1 MNFTLLS
8 NGQYEGFAII
18 KRCDQK
24 TTSKGSVYLDMKLAD
39 KDGEIVAKLWDYQ
52 PLLHG
57 EFELETLV
65 KVRGEISKFAGAD
78 QLKIN
83 KIRPADSS
91 DNVDIADF
99 VQTADYTGE
108 FMYNKLMDKV
118 NAFEDEDL
126 KKLVTY
132 MYDKRKEQLLSW
144 PAAYRLHHAV
154 RGGLLMHTLSIVKL
168 CEGVCEVY
176 PFVNK
181 DLLITGAILHD
192 IAKTTEYEVGST
204 GIASGYTIEGNLI
217 GHLVKGAML
226 VDEAARE
233 LDIPR
238 DKAMLVEHMLISH
251 HGEPDY
257 GAAVRPMFLEAELLS
272 ELDLMDARV
281 YQIAHAI
288 ENLDKD
294 TFSSKLW
301 ALDDRKIFNF
311 SDREKNIKVNLD

>member
-8 NGQYEGFAII
+8 NGQYEGFAIV

-24 TTSKGSVYLDMKLAD
+24 TTSKGSVYLDMKLSD

-52 PLLHG
+52 PLVHG
-57 EFELETLV
+57 EFELESLV
-65 KVRGEISKFAGAD
+65 KVRGEISKFAGSD

-83 KIRPADSS
+83 KIRPVDSS
-91 DNVDIADF
+91 DNVNIADF
-99 VQTADYTGE
+99 VQTADYSGD
-108 FMYNKLMDKV
+108 FMYNQIMDKV
-118 NAFEDEDL
+118 GAFEDEDL

-132 MYDKRKEQLLSW
+132 MYEQRKEQLLSW

-168 CEGVCEVY
+168 CEGVCQVY

-181 DLLITGAILHD
+181 DLLITGAVLHD

-204 GIASGYTIEGNLI
+204 GIASGYTVEGNLI

-251 HGEPDY
+251 HGEPEY

-294 TFSSKLW
+294 TFSQKLW
-301 ALDDRKIFNF
+301 ALDERKIYNF
-311 SDREKNIKVNLD
+311 SEKEKNIKVNLD

>member
-1 MNFTLLS
+1 MNFTQLS
-8 NGQYEGFAII
+8 NGQYEGFAIV
-18 KRCDQK
+18 KRCDRK
-24 TTSKGSVYLDMKLAD
+24 TTTKGSVYLDMKLAD
-39 KDGEIVAKLWDYQ
+39 RDGEIIAKLWDYQ

-57 EFELETLV
+57 EFETETLV

-83 KIRPADSS
+83 KIRPVDAS
-91 DNVDIADF
+91 DNVDISDF
-99 VQTADYTGE
+99 VPVADYSGE
-108 FMYNKLMDKV
+108 FMYNQIQDKV

-126 KKLVTY
+126 KRLVLH
-132 MYDKRKEQLLSW
+132 MYAQRKEQLLTW

-154 RGGLLMHTLSIVKL
+154 RGGLLMHTLSIVRL
-168 CEGVCEVY
+168 CEGVCKVY

-192 IAKTTEYEVGST
+192 IAKTDEYEVSET
-204 GIASGYTIEGNLI
+204 GIASGYTVEGNLI

-226 VDEAARE
+226 VDEAAKE

-238 DKAMLVEHMLISH
+238 EKAMLVEHMLISH
-251 HGEPDY
+251 HGEPEF

-288 ENLDKD
+288 ENLEKGE
-294 TFSSKLW
+294 FSSRLW
-301 ALDDRKIFNF
+301 ALDDRKVYNF
-311 SDREKNIKVNLD
+311 SEKEKDIKVNLD

>member
-1 MNFTLLS
+1 MNFTQLS
-8 NGQYEGFAII
+8 NGQYEGFAIL
-18 KRCDQK
+18 KRCDRK
-24 TTSKGSVYLDMKLAD
+24 TTTKGSVYLDMKLAD
-39 KDGEIVAKLWDYQ
+39 RDGEIIAKLWDYQ

-57 EFELETLV
+57 EFETETLV

-83 KIRPADSS
+83 KIRPVDAS
-91 DNVDIADF
+91 DNVDISDF
-99 VQTADYTGE
+99 VPVADYSGE
-108 FMYNKLMDKV
+108 FMYNQIQDKV

-126 KKLVTY
+126 KRLVLH
-132 MYDKRKEQLLSW
+132 MYAQRKEQLLTW

-154 RGGLLMHTLSIVKL
+154 RGGLLMHTLSIVRL
-168 CEGVCEVY
+168 CEGVCKVY

-192 IAKTTEYEVGST
+192 IAKTDEYEVSET
-204 GIASGYTIEGNLI
+204 GIASGYTVEGNLI

-226 VDEAARE
+226 VDEAAKE

-238 DKAMLVEHMLISH
+238 EKAMLVEHMLISH
-251 HGEPDY
+251 HGEPEF

-288 ENLDKD
+288 ENLEKGE
-294 TFSSKLW
+294 FSSRLW
-301 ALDDRKIFNF
+301 ALDDRKVYNF
-311 SDREKNIKVNLD
+311 SEKEKDIKVNLD

>member
-1 MNFTLLS
+1 MNFTQLS

-24 TTSKGSVYLDMKLAD
+24 TTAKGSTYLDMKLAD
-39 KDGEIVAKLWDYQ
+39 KDGEIIAKLWDYQ

-57 EFELETLV
+57 EFETETLV
-65 KVRGEISKFAGAD
+65 KVRGEISKFAGVD

-83 KIRPADSS
+83 KIRPVDSS

-99 VQTADYTGE
+99 VPTADYSGE
-108 FMYNKLMDKV
+108 FMYERITDRV
-118 NAFEDEDL
+118 NSFEDEDL
-126 KKLVTY
+126 KRLVLH
-132 MYDKRKEQLLSW
+132 MFEQRKEKLLTW

-168 CEGVCEVY
+168 CESVCGVY
-176 PFVNK
+176 PFVNR
-181 DLLITGAILHD
+181 DLLVTGAILHD
-192 IAKTTEYEVGST
+192 IAKTEEYEVSET
-204 GIASGYTIEGNLI
+204 GIASGYTVEGNLI

-226 VDEAARE
+226 VDEAAKE

-238 DKAMLVEHMLISH
+238 EKAMLVEHMLISH
-251 HGEPDY
+251 HGEPEF

-288 ENLDKD
+288 ENLEKGE
-294 TFSSKLW
+294 FSSRLW
-301 ALDDRKIFNF
+301 ALDDRKVYNF
-311 SDREKNIKVNLD
+311 SEKEKNIKVNLD